1 MIVLT
6 DKAEFQFEINLF
18 RTHAEHVHRTAA
30 LIELIKLHLNICKH
44 TSTVTQ
50 TISHFSYINSISIFM
65 PFLTQ

>member
-18 RTHAEHVHRTAA
+18 RAHAEHVHRATT

-44 TSTVTQ
+44 TSTVAPD
-50 TISHFSYINSISIFM
+50 H
-65 PFLTQ
+65 